1 MAGPGA
7 FGGFDPPDEAIP
19 TPTPGVVDLAHGNL
33 REFPA
38 FTKALR
44 TALELDLE
52 GNPELVSI
60 PAGALSRLTSLET
73 LRLTGCALT
82 HLPED
87 MNRCESIAR
96 LFAGANHITDAH
108 PAFELPC
115 AVHVGLAHNRIAAL
129 PPPEVTARAEA
140 LMSLDL
146 THNDM
151 CDAAD
156 AFASLRAMPSLRA
169 LSLAG
174 NPMAMGTGFAARV
187 ANELPELLMLDGARL
202 EHAARGPIPSMD
214 DEEATPTTTLTV
226 KFKVTDASCEPD
238 PPPPT
243 DPNDDD
249 EAKKTADDKDD
260 VKAEGDAEGGEGEGE
275 GEGED
280 DVPAEGEGGAEGEGD
295 GEAAGGDAEGDAE
308 EAAPTDEAEFF
319 VRFSLAACGGDDA
332 DALAEPFSIPRR
344 PRTVPEPPEGA
355 AKGEGDGDGGGD
367 GGDAPEE
374 AAAEGEGE
382 GEGEEAAAPTPPVE
396 EPDDPATTFYADLPL
411 TLATRD
417 LLHRGVRFEMC
428 KVETVPKP
436 PAEESKET
444 TGDAADG
451 GDKPE
456 GEPEAEPAE
465 GSEAQSELVERVT
478 VVGVATVRL
487 GSLLFGGVKEW
498 RGEVDFFR
506 EAPMYRKTAVG
517 EVLVALGGDGSGAGE
532 SAGRATVT
540 CVMHA
545 TRPAVEGEGADE
557 EGEEAAAE
565 E

>member
-1 MAGPGA
+1 MAGPGK
-7 FGGFDPPDEAIP
+7 FGGLDPPDEAIP

-73 LRLTGCALT
+73 LRVTGCALT

-96 LFAGANHITDAH
+96 LFAGANDITDAH

-146 THNDM
+146 THNDL

-214 DEEATPTTTLTV
+214 DEDATPTTTLTV

-249 EAKKTADDKDD
+249 DAKKKADDEDD
-260 VKAEGDAEGGEGEGE
+260 EKAEGDAEGGEGEGE
-275 GEGED
+275 GEG
-280 DVPAEGEGGAEGEGD
+280 DVPAEGEGEGD
-295 GEAAGGDAEGDAE
+295 GEAAEGDAPDAE
-308 EAAPTDEAEFF
+308 EAAPTDDAEFF
-319 VRFSLAACGGDDA
+319 VRFSLAACGGDDDA
-332 DALAEPFSIPRR
+332 DALAEPFAIPRR
-344 PRTVPEPPEGA
+344 PRTVPEPEGA
-355 AKGEGDGDGGGD
+355 AEGEGEGD

-396 EPDDPATTFYADLPL
+396 EPDDPDTTFYADLPL

-436 PAEESKET
+436 PAEESKEA
-444 TGDAADG
+444 TGDAG
-451 GDKPE
+451 GEDKPE

-478 VVGVATVRL
+478 FVGVATVRL
-487 GSLLFGGVKEW
+487 GSLLSGGVKEW

-545 TRPAVEGEGADE
+545 TRPAVEGEGAEE

>member
-1 MAGPGA
+1 MAGPGK

-19 TPTPGVVDLAHGNL
+19 TPTPGVVDLSDGNL

-87 MNRCESIAR
+87 MNQCESIAR
-96 LFAGANHITDAH
+96 LFAGANDITDAH

-146 THNDM
+146 THNDL

-156 AFASLRAMPSLRA
+156 AFASLRAIPSLRA

-174 NPMAMGTGFAARV
+174 NPMAMGTGFAERV

-214 DEEATPTTTLTV
+214 DEDATPTTTLTV
-226 KFKVTDASCEPD
+226 KFKVTDASCQPD

-249 EAKKTADDKDD
+249 EAKKTADDED

-275 GEGED
+275 GEG

-295 GEAAGGDAEGDAE
+295 GEAAEGDAPDAE
-308 EAAPTDEAEFF
+308 EAAPTDDAEFF
-319 VRFSLAACGGDDA
+319 VRFSLAACGGDDDA
-332 DALAEPFSIPRR
+332 DALAEPFAIPRR
-344 PRTVPEPPEGA
+344 PRTVPEPEGA
-355 AKGEGDGDGGGD
+355 AEGEGEGEGEGD

-436 PAEESKET
+436 PAETSKET
-444 TGDAADG
+444 TGDADG
-451 GDKPE
+451 ADKPE

-465 GSEAQSELVERVT
+465 GSETQSELVERVT

-487 GSLLFGGVKEW
+487 GSLLSGGVKEW

-545 TRPAVEGEGADE
+545 TRPAVEGGGAEE

>member
-1 MAGPGA
+1 MAGPGKY
-7 FGGFDPPDEAIP
+7 GGFDPPPDEAVP
-19 TPTPGVVDLAHGNL
+19 EPAPGVVDLADRNL
-33 REFPA
+33 AEFPA
-38 FTKALR
+38 VTKALR
-44 TALELDLE
+44 AAVEINLE
-52 GNPELVSI
+52 GNELVSV
-60 PAGALSRLTSLET
+60 PTGALSRLTRLET

-87 MNRCESIAR
+87 LGRCESIAR
-96 LFAGANHITDAH
+96 LFAGANRITDAS

-146 THNDM
+146 THNDL

-214 DEEATPTTTLTV
+214 DEDATPPTTLTV

-249 EAKKTADDKDD
+249 EAKKKADDED

-275 GEGED
+275 GEG

-295 GEAAGGDAEGDAE
+295 GEAAEGDAEGDAK
-308 EAAPTDEAEFF
+308 EAAPVDDAEFF
-319 VRFSLAACGGDDA
+319 VRFSLAACGGGDA
-332 DALAEPFSIPRR
+332 AAALAEPFAIPRR
-344 PRTVPEPPEGA
+344 PRTVPEPEGA
-355 AKGEGDGDGGGD
+355 AEGEGEGDGDGD

-428 KVETVPKP
+428 KVETVPRP

-451 GDKPE
+451 ADKPE

-487 GSLLFGGVKEW
+487 GSLLSGGVKEW

-545 TRPAVEGEGADE
+545 TRPAVEGEGAE
-557 EGEEAAAE
+557 EDGEETAAE

>member
-1 MAGPGA
+1 MAGPGK

-60 PAGALSRLTSLET
+60 PAGALPRLTSLET

-96 LFAGANHITDAH
+96 LFAGANDITDAH

-146 THNDM
+146 THNNL

-214 DEEATPTTTLTV
+214 DEDDATPPTTLTV

-249 EAKKTADDKDD
+249 DAKKKADDEGEKEDE
-260 VKAEGDAEGGEGEGE
+260 KAEGDPEGGEGEGE
-275 GEGED
+275 GEG

-308 EAAPTDEAEFF
+308 EAAPTDDAEFF

-332 DALAEPFSIPRR
+332 ALAEPFAIPRR
-344 PRTVPEPPEGA
+344 PRTVPEPEVA
-355 AKGEGDGDGGGD
+355 AEGEGEGEGGGD

-396 EPDDPATTFYADLPL
+396 EPDDPDTTFYADLPL

-428 KVETVPKP
+428 KVETVPRP
-436 PAEESKET
+436 PAETPKET
-444 TGDAADG
+444 TGE
-451 GDKPE
+451 DKPEGEPE

-487 GSLLFGGVKEW
+487 GSLLSGGVKEW

-545 TRPAVEGEGADE
+545 TRPAVEGGGAEE

>member
-1 MAGPGA
+1 MAGPGKY
-7 FGGFDPPDEAIP
+7 GGFDPPPDEAVP
-19 TPTPGVVDLAHGNL
+19 EPAPGVVDLADRNL
-33 REFPA
+33 AEFPA
-38 FTKALR
+38 VTKALR
-44 TALELDLE
+44 AAVEINLE
-52 GNPELVSI
+52 GNELVSV
-60 PAGALSRLTSLET
+60 PTGALSRLTRLET

-87 MNRCESIAR
+87 LGRCESIAR
-96 LFAGANHITDAH
+96 LFAGANRITDAS

-146 THNDM
+146 THNDL

-214 DEEATPTTTLTV
+214 DEDATPPTTLTV

-249 EAKKTADDKDD
+249 EAKKKADDED

-275 GEGED
+275 GEG

-295 GEAAGGDAEGDAE
+295 GEAAEGDAEGDAK
-308 EAAPTDEAEFF
+308 EAAPVDDAEFF
-319 VRFSLAACGGDDA
+319 VRFSLAACGGGDA
-332 DALAEPFSIPRR
+332 AAALAEPFAIPRR
-344 PRTVPEPPEGA
+344 PRTVPEPEGA
-355 AKGEGDGDGGGD
+355 AEGEGEGDGDGD

-428 KVETVPKP
+428 KVETVPRP

-451 GDKPE
+451 ADKPE

-487 GSLLFGGVKEW
+487 GSLLSGGVKEW

-545 TRPAVEGEGADE
+545 TRPAVEGGGAEE

>member
-1 MAGPGA
+1 MAGPGKY
-7 FGGFDPPDEAIP
+7 GGFDPPPDEAVP
-19 TPTPGVVDLAHGNL
+19 EPAPGVVDLADRNL
-33 REFPA
+33 AEFPA
-38 FTKALR
+38 VTKALR
-44 TALELDLE
+44 AAVEINLE
-52 GNPELVSI
+52 GNELVSV
-60 PAGALSRLTSLET
+60 PTGALSRLTRLET

-87 MNRCESIAR
+87 LGRCESIAR
-96 LFAGANHITDAH
+96 LFAGANRITDAS

-146 THNDM
+146 THNDL

-214 DEEATPTTTLTV
+214 DEDATPPTTLTV

-249 EAKKTADDKDD
+249 EAKKKADDED

-275 GEGED
+275 GEG

-295 GEAAGGDAEGDAE
+295 GEAAEGDAEGDAK
-308 EAAPTDEAEFF
+308 EAAPVDDAEFF
-319 VRFSLAACGGDDA
+319 VRFSLAACGGSDA
-332 DALAEPFSIPRR
+332 AAALAEPFAIPRR
-344 PRTVPEPPEGA
+344 PRTVPEPEGA
-355 AKGEGDGDGGGD
+355 AEGEGEGDGDGD

-428 KVETVPKP
+428 KVETVPRP

-451 GDKPE
+451 ADKPE

-487 GSLLFGGVKEW
+487 GSLLSGGVKEW

-545 TRPAVEGEGADE
+545 TRPAVEGEGAEE

>member
-1 MAGPGA
+1 MAGPGK

-96 LFAGANHITDAH
+96 LFAGANDIADAH

-146 THNDM
+146 THNDL
-151 CDAAD
+151 CDASD

-202 EHAARGPIPSMD
+202 EPARGPIPSMD
-214 DEEATPTTTLTV
+214 NEVVTPATPPTTLNARCPPSGPLRWCWDAMEFGRLYTPALRV
-226 KFKVTDASCEPD
+226 TRDYYDAGYDRLNKNRPCPYLKVTFILVGAS
-238 PPPPT
+238 
-243 DPNDDD
+243 
-249 EAKKTADDKDD
+249 
-260 VKAEGDAEGGEGEGE
+260 
-275 GEGED
+275 
-280 DVPAEGEGGAEGEGD
+280 
-295 GEAAGGDAEGDAE
+295 
-308 EAAPTDEAEFF
+308 
-319 VRFSLAACGGDDA
+319 
-332 DALAEPFSIPRR
+332 
-344 PRTVPEPPEGA
+344 
-355 AKGEGDGDGGGD
+355 
-367 GGDAPEE
+367 
-374 AAAEGEGE
+374 
-382 GEGEEAAAPTPPVE
+382 
-396 EPDDPATTFYADLPL
+396 
-411 TLATRD
+411 
-417 LLHRGVRFEMC
+417 
-428 KVETVPKP
+428 
-436 PAEESKET
+436 
-444 TGDAADG
+444 
-451 GDKPE
+451 
-456 GEPEAEPAE
+456 
-465 GSEAQSELVERVT
+465 
-478 VVGVATVRL
+478 
-487 GSLLFGGVKEW
+487 
-498 RGEVDFFR
+498 
-506 EAPMYRKTAVG
+506 
-517 EVLVALGGDGSGAGE
+517 
-532 SAGRATVT
+532 
-540 CVMHA
+540 
-545 TRPAVEGEGADE
+545 
-557 EGEEAAAE
+557 
-565 E
+565 

>member
-1 MAGPGA
+1 
-7 FGGFDPPDEAIP
+7 
-19 TPTPGVVDLAHGNL
+19 
-33 REFPA
+33 
-38 FTKALR
+38 
-44 TALELDLE
+44 
-52 GNPELVSI
+52 
-60 PAGALSRLTSLET
+60 
-73 LRLTGCALT
+73 
-82 HLPED
+82 
-87 MNRCESIAR
+87 
-96 LFAGANHITDAH
+96 
-108 PAFELPC
+108 
-115 AVHVGLAHNRIAAL
+115 
-129 PPPEVTARAEA
+129 
-140 LMSLDL
+140 
-146 THNDM
+146 
-151 CDAAD
+151 
-156 AFASLRAMPSLRA
+156 
-169 LSLAG
+169 
-174 NPMAMGTGFAARV
+174 
-187 ANELPELLMLDGARL
+187 
-202 EHAARGPIPSMD
+202 MD
-214 DEEATPTTTLTV
+214 DEDDATPPTTLTV

-249 EAKKTADDKDD
+249 DAKKTADDED

-275 GEGED
+275 GEG

-295 GEAAGGDAEGDAE
+295 GEAAEGDAEGDAE
-308 EAAPTDEAEFF
+308 EAAPVDDAEFF

-332 DALAEPFSIPRR
+332 ALAEPFAIPRR
-344 PRTVPEPPEGA
+344 PRTVPEPEVA
-355 AKGEGDGDGGGD
+355 AEGEGEGEGGGD

-396 EPDDPATTFYADLPL
+396 EPDDPDTTFYADLPL

-428 KVETVPKP
+428 KVETVPRP
-436 PAEESKET
+436 PAEESKGT

-451 GDKPE
+451 ADKPE
-456 GEPEAEPAE
+456 GEPEAKPAE
-465 GSEAQSELVERVT
+465 GSETQSDLVERIT

-487 GSLLFGGVKEW
+487 GSLLSGGVKEW

-545 TRPAVEGEGADE
+545 TRPAVEGGGAEE

>member
-1 MAGPGA
+1 MAGPGK

-19 TPTPGVVDLAHGNL
+19 TPTPGVVDLSDGNL

-96 LFAGANHITDAH
+96 LFAGANDITDAH

-146 THNDM
+146 THNDL

-202 EHAARGPIPSMD
+202 EHAARGPIPSTD
-214 DEEATPTTTLTV
+214 DEDATPTTTLTV
-226 KFKVTDASCEPD
+226 KFKVTDASCQPD

-249 EAKKTADDKDD
+249 AKKKADDED

-275 GEGED
+275 GEG

-308 EAAPTDEAEFF
+308 EAAPTDDAEFF
-319 VRFSLAACGGDDA
+319 VRFSLAACGGDDDA
-332 DALAEPFSIPRR
+332 AALAEPFAIPRR
-344 PRTVPEPPEGA
+344 PRTVPEPEVAAEGE
-355 AKGEGDGDGGGD
+355 GEGDGEGD

-396 EPDDPATTFYADLPL
+396 EPDDPDTTFYADLPL

-428 KVETVPKP
+428 KVETVPRP
-436 PAEESKET
+436 PAEESKGT
-444 TGDAADG
+444 NGDAADG

-487 GSLLFGGVKEW
+487 GSLLSGGVKEW

-545 TRPAVEGEGADE
+545 TRPAVEGEGAEE

>member
-1 MAGPGA
+1 MAQPSGGGRWLDRGSSGVSTPRTRRSRRPRPGSWTWR
-7 FGGFDPPDEAIP
+7 D
-19 TPTPGVVDLAHGNL
+19 GNL

-60 PAGALSRLTSLET
+60 PAGALPRLTSLET

-96 LFAGANHITDAH
+96 LFAGANDITDAH

-146 THNDM
+146 THNDL

-214 DEEATPTTTLTV
+214 DEDERRRPTTLTV

-249 EAKKTADDKDD
+249 DAKKTADDED
-260 VKAEGDAEGGEGEGE
+260 VKAEGDAEGGEGE
-275 GEGED
+275 
-280 DVPAEGEGGAEGEGD
+280 
-295 GEAAGGDAEGDAE
+295 
-308 EAAPTDEAEFF
+308 
-319 VRFSLAACGGDDA
+319 R
-332 DALAEPFSIPRR
+332 
-344 PRTVPEPPEGA
+344 
-355 AKGEGDGDGGGD
+355 
-367 GGDAPEE
+367 
-374 AAAEGEGE
+374 
-382 GEGEEAAAPTPPVE
+382 
-396 EPDDPATTFYADLPL
+396 
-411 TLATRD
+411 
-417 LLHRGVRFEMC
+417 
-428 KVETVPKP
+428 
-436 PAEESKET
+436 
-444 TGDAADG
+444 
-451 GDKPE
+451 
-456 GEPEAEPAE
+456 
-465 GSEAQSELVERVT
+465 
-478 VVGVATVRL
+478 
-487 GSLLFGGVKEW
+487 
-498 RGEVDFFR
+498 
-506 EAPMYRKTAVG
+506 
-517 EVLVALGGDGSGAGE
+517 
-532 SAGRATVT
+532 
-540 CVMHA
+540 
-545 TRPAVEGEGADE
+545 
-557 EGEEAAAE
+557 
-565 E
+565 

>member
-1 MAGPGA
+1 MAGPGKY
-7 FGGFDPPDEAIP
+7 GGFDTPPDEAVP
-19 TPTPGVVDLAHGNL
+19 EPAHGVVDLADRNL
-33 REFPA
+33 AEFPA
-38 FTKALR
+38 VTKALR
-44 TALELDLE
+44 AAVEINLE
-52 GNPELVSI
+52 GNELVSV
-60 PAGALSRLTSLET
+60 PTGALSRLTRLET

-87 MNRCESIAR
+87 LGRCESIAR
-96 LFAGANHITDAH
+96 LFAGANRITDAS

-146 THNDM
+146 THNDL

-214 DEEATPTTTLTV
+214 DEDATPPTTLTV

-238 PPPPT
+238 PPQPT

-249 EAKKTADDKDD
+249 EAKKKADDED

-275 GEGED
+275 GEG

-295 GEAAGGDAEGDAE
+295 GEAADGDAEGDAK
-308 EAAPTDEAEFF
+308 EAAPVDDAEFF
-319 VRFSLAACGGDDA
+319 VRFSLAACGGGDA
-332 DALAEPFSIPRR
+332 AAALAEPFAIPRR
-344 PRTVPEPPEGA
+344 PRTVPEPEGA
-355 AKGEGDGDGGGD
+355 AEGEGEGDGDGD

-428 KVETVPKP
+428 KVETVPRP

-451 GDKPE
+451 ADKPE

-487 GSLLFGGVKEW
+487 GSLLSGGVKEW

-545 TRPAVEGEGADE
+545 TRPAVEGGGAEE

>member
-1 MAGPGA
+1 MAGPGKY
-7 FGGFDPPDEAIP
+7 GGFDPPPDEAVP
-19 TPTPGVVDLAHGNL
+19 EPAPGVVDLADRNL
-33 REFPA
+33 AEFPA
-38 FTKALR
+38 VTKALR
-44 TALELDLE
+44 AAVEINLE
-52 GNPELVSI
+52 GNELVSV
-60 PAGALSRLTSLET
+60 PTGALSRLTRLET

-87 MNRCESIAR
+87 LGRCESIAR
-96 LFAGANHITDAH
+96 LFAGANRITYAS

-146 THNDM
+146 THNDL

-214 DEEATPTTTLTV
+214 DEDATPPTTLTV
-226 KFKVTDASCEPD
+226 KLKVTDASCEPD

-249 EAKKTADDKDD
+249 EAKKKADDED

-275 GEGED
+275 GEG

-295 GEAAGGDAEGDAE
+295 GEAAEGDAEGDAK
-308 EAAPTDEAEFF
+308 EAAPVDDAEFF
-319 VRFSLAACGGDDA
+319 VRFSLAACGGGDA
-332 DALAEPFSIPRR
+332 AAALAEPFAIPRR
-344 PRTVPEPPEGA
+344 PRTVPEPEGA
-355 AKGEGDGDGGGD
+355 AEGEGEGDGDGD

-428 KVETVPKP
+428 KVETVPRP

-451 GDKPE
+451 ADKPE

-487 GSLLFGGVKEW
+487 GSLLSGGVKEW

-545 TRPAVEGEGADE
+545 TRPAVEGGGAEE

>member
-1 MAGPGA
+1 MAGPGKY
-7 FGGFDPPDEAIP
+7 GGFDPPPDEAVP
-19 TPTPGVVDLAHGNL
+19 EPAPGVVDLADRNL
-33 REFPA
+33 AEFPA
-38 FTKALR
+38 VTKALR
-44 TALELDLE
+44 AAVEINLE
-52 GNPELVSI
+52 GNELVSV
-60 PAGALSRLTSLET
+60 PTGALSRLTRLET

-87 MNRCESIAR
+87 LGRCESIAR
-96 LFAGANHITDAH
+96 LFAGANRITDAS

-146 THNDM
+146 THNDL

-214 DEEATPTTTLTV
+214 DEDATPPTTLTV

-249 EAKKTADDKDD
+249 EAKKKADDED
-260 VKAEGDAEGGEGEGE
+260 VKAEGDAEGGEGECE
-275 GEGED
+275 GEG

-295 GEAAGGDAEGDAE
+295 GEAAEGDAEGDAK
-308 EAAPTDEAEFF
+308 EAAPVDDAEFF
-319 VRFSLAACGGDDA
+319 VRFSLAACGGGDA
-332 DALAEPFSIPRR
+332 AAALAEPFAIPRR
-344 PRTVPEPPEGA
+344 PRTVPEPEGA
-355 AKGEGDGDGGGD
+355 AEGEGEGDGDGD

-428 KVETVPKP
+428 KVETVPRP

-451 GDKPE
+451 ADKPE

-487 GSLLFGGVKEW
+487 GSLLSGGVKEW

-517 EVLVALGGDGSGAGE
+517 EVLVALGGDGSGAGD

-545 TRPAVEGEGADE
+545 TRPAVEGGGAEE

>member
-1 MAGPGA
+1 MAGPGK

-96 LFAGANHITDAH
+96 LFAGANDITDAH

-146 THNDM
+146 THNNL

-202 EHAARGPIPSMD
+202 EHAARGPMPSMD
-214 DEEATPTTTLTV
+214 DEDATPPRTLTV

-249 EAKKTADDKDD
+249 EAKKKADDED

-275 GEGED
+275 GEG

-295 GEAAGGDAEGDAE
+295 GEAAGGDALDAK
-308 EAAPTDEAEFF
+308 EAAPVDDAEFF
-319 VRFSLAACGGDDA
+319 VRFSLAACGGDDDA
-332 DALAEPFSIPRR
+332 DALAEPFAIPRR
-344 PRTVPEPPEGA
+344 PRTVPEPEGA
-355 AKGEGDGDGGGD
+355 AEGEGEGEGEGD

-374 AAAEGEGE
+374 AAAAEGEGE

-396 EPDDPATTFYADLPL
+396 EPDDPDTTFYADLPL

-428 KVETVPKP
+428 KVETVPRP
-436 PAEESKET
+436 PAETPKET

-451 GDKPE
+451 ADKPE

-487 GSLLFGGVKEW
+487 GSLLSGGVKEW

-545 TRPAVEGEGADE
+545 TRPAVEGGGAEE
-557 EGEEAAAE
+557 EGEEAVAE

>member
-1 MAGPGA
+1 MAGPGKY
-7 FGGFDPPDEAIP
+7 GGFDPPPDEAVP
-19 TPTPGVVDLAHGNL
+19 EPAPGVVDLADRNL
-33 REFPA
+33 AEFPA
-38 FTKALR
+38 VTKALR
-44 TALELDLE
+44 AAVEINLE
-52 GNPELVSI
+52 GNELVSV
-60 PAGALSRLTSLET
+60 PTGALSRLTRLET
-73 LRLTGCALT
+73 LRLTWCALT

-87 MNRCESIAR
+87 LGRCESIAR
-96 LFAGANHITDAH
+96 LFAGANRITDAS

-146 THNDM
+146 THNDL

-214 DEEATPTTTLTV
+214 DEDATPPTTLTV

-249 EAKKTADDKDD
+249 EAKKKADDED

-275 GEGED
+275 GEG

-295 GEAAGGDAEGDAE
+295 GEAAEGDAEGDAK
-308 EAAPTDEAEFF
+308 EAAPVDDAEFF
-319 VRFSLAACGGDDA
+319 VRFSLAACGGGDA
-332 DALAEPFSIPRR
+332 AAALAEPFAIPRR
-344 PRTVPEPPEGA
+344 PRTVPEPEGA
-355 AKGEGDGDGGGD
+355 AEGEGEGDGDGD

-428 KVETVPKP
+428 KVETVPRP

-451 GDKPE
+451 ADKPE

-487 GSLLFGGVKEW
+487 GSLLSGGVKEW

-545 TRPAVEGEGADE
+545 TRPAVEGGGAEE

>member
-1 MAGPGA
+1 MESLLGGTAERWRTMAGPGK

-96 LFAGANHITDAH
+96 LFAGANDITDAH

-146 THNDM
+146 THNDLS
-151 CDAAD
+151 DASD

-214 DEEATPTTTLTV
+214 EEEATPTTTLTV

-249 EAKKTADDKDD
+249 EAKKTADDED
-260 VKAEGDAEGGEGEGE
+260 V
-275 GEGED
+275 
-280 DVPAEGEGGAEGEGD
+280 
-295 GEAAGGDAEGDAE
+295 
-308 EAAPTDEAEFF
+308 
-319 VRFSLAACGGDDA
+319 R
-332 DALAEPFSIPRR
+332 
-344 PRTVPEPPEGA
+344 
-355 AKGEGDGDGGGD
+355 
-367 GGDAPEE
+367 
-374 AAAEGEGE
+374 
-382 GEGEEAAAPTPPVE
+382 
-396 EPDDPATTFYADLPL
+396 
-411 TLATRD
+411 
-417 LLHRGVRFEMC
+417 
-428 KVETVPKP
+428 
-436 PAEESKET
+436 
-444 TGDAADG
+444 
-451 GDKPE
+451 
-456 GEPEAEPAE
+456 
-465 GSEAQSELVERVT
+465 
-478 VVGVATVRL
+478 
-487 GSLLFGGVKEW
+487 
-498 RGEVDFFR
+498 
-506 EAPMYRKTAVG
+506 
-517 EVLVALGGDGSGAGE
+517 
-532 SAGRATVT
+532 
-540 CVMHA
+540 
-545 TRPAVEGEGADE
+545 
-557 EGEEAAAE
+557 
-565 E
+565 

>member
-1 MAGPGA
+1 MAGPGK

-19 TPTPGVVDLAHGNL
+19 TPTPGVVDLSDGNL

-96 LFAGANHITDAH
+96 LFAGANDITDAH

-146 THNDM
+146 THNNL

-174 NPMAMGTGFAARV
+174 NPMAMGAGFAARV

-214 DEEATPTTTLTV
+214 DEDATPPTTLTV

-249 EAKKTADDKDD
+249 EAKKKADDED
-260 VKAEGDAEGGEGEGE
+260 VKAEGDAEGGEGEGD
-275 GEGED
+275 GEG

-295 GEAAGGDAEGDAE
+295 GEAAEGDAADAE
-308 EAAPTDEAEFF
+308 EAGPVDDAEFF
-319 VRFSLAACGGDDA
+319 VRFSLAACGGDDDA
-332 DALAEPFSIPRR
+332 AALAEPFAIPRR
-344 PRTVPEPPEGA
+344 PRTVPEPEG
-355 AKGEGDGDGGGD
+355 
-367 GGDAPEE
+367 
-374 AAAEGEGE
+374 AAEGEGE
-382 GEGEEAAAPTPPVE
+382 GEGE
-396 EPDDPATTFYADLPL
+396 
-411 TLATRD
+411 
-417 LLHRGVRFEMC
+417 G
-428 KVETVPKP
+428 
-436 PAEESKET
+436 
-444 TGDAADG
+444 DG
-451 GDKPE
+451 GE
-456 GEPEAEPAE
+456 GERE
-465 GSEAQSELVERVT
+465 GGEGDGDGGGGGAF
-478 VVGVATVRL
+478 
-487 GSLLFGGVKEW
+487 SLLRVPARVRRV
-498 RGEVDFFR
+498 RGEKGGISRRIVSR
-506 EAPMYRKTAVG
+506 TPAVCGRLWRKG
-517 EVLVALGGDGSGAGE
+517 HPQQWLGG
-532 SAGRATVT
+532 
-540 CVMHA
+540 
-545 TRPAVEGEGADE
+545 
-557 EGEEAAAE
+557 
-565 E
+565 

>member
-1 MAGPGA
+1 MESLLGGTAERWRTMAGPGK

-96 LFAGANHITDAH
+96 LFAGANDITDAH

-146 THNDM
+146 THNDL

-214 DEEATPTTTLTV
+214 DEDATPT
-226 KFKVTDASCEPD
+226 
-238 PPPPT
+238 
-243 DPNDDD
+243 
-249 EAKKTADDKDD
+249 DD
-260 VKAEGDAEGGEGEGE
+260 VDGEVQGDGRVVRAGPAAADRSKRRRRCEEEGG
-275 GEGED
+275 
-280 DVPAEGEGGAEGEGD
+280 
-295 GEAAGGDAEGDAE
+295 
-308 EAAPTDEAEFF
+308 
-319 VRFSLAACGGDDA
+319 
-332 DALAEPFSIPRR
+332 
-344 PRTVPEPPEGA
+344 
-355 AKGEGDGDGGGD
+355 
-367 GGDAPEE
+367 
-374 AAAEGEGE
+374 
-382 GEGEEAAAPTPPVE
+382 
-396 EPDDPATTFYADLPL
+396 
-411 TLATRD
+411 
-417 LLHRGVRFEMC
+417 
-428 KVETVPKP
+428 
-436 PAEESKET
+436 
-444 TGDAADG
+444 
-451 GDKPE
+451 
-456 GEPEAEPAE
+456 
-465 GSEAQSELVERVT
+465 
-478 VVGVATVRL
+478 
-487 GSLLFGGVKEW
+487 
-498 RGEVDFFR
+498 
-506 EAPMYRKTAVG
+506 
-517 EVLVALGGDGSGAGE
+517 
-532 SAGRATVT
+532 
-540 CVMHA
+540 
-545 TRPAVEGEGADE
+545 
-557 EGEEAAAE
+557 
-565 E
+565 

>member
-1 MAGPGA
+1 
-7 FGGFDPPDEAIP
+7 
-19 TPTPGVVDLAHGNL
+19 
-33 REFPA
+33 
-38 FTKALR
+38 
-44 TALELDLE
+44 
-52 GNPELVSI
+52 
-60 PAGALSRLTSLET
+60 
-73 LRLTGCALT
+73 
-82 HLPED
+82 
-87 MNRCESIAR
+87 
-96 LFAGANHITDAH
+96 
-108 PAFELPC
+108 
-115 AVHVGLAHNRIAAL
+115 
-129 PPPEVTARAEA
+129 
-140 LMSLDL
+140 MSLDL
-146 THNDM
+146 THNDL

-174 NPMAMGTGFAARV
+174 NPMAMGTRFAARV

-202 EHAARGPIPSMD
+202 EHAARGPMPSMD
-214 DEEATPTTTLTV
+214 DEDATPPRTLTV

-243 DPNDDD
+243 DPIDED
-249 EAKKTADDKDD
+249 EAKKKADDED
-260 VKAEGDAEGGEGEGE
+260 VKAEGDAEGGEGEGD
-275 GEGED
+275 GEG

-295 GEAAGGDAEGDAE
+295 GEAAGGDALDAK
-308 EAAPTDEAEFF
+308 EAAPVDDAEFF
-319 VRFSLAACGGDDA
+319 VRFSLAACGGGDDDA
-332 DALAEPFSIPRR
+332 ALAEPFAIPRR
-344 PRTVPEPPEGA
+344 PRTVPESEVVAEGE
-355 AKGEGDGDGGGD
+355 KEGEGEGD

-374 AAAEGEGE
+374 AAAAEGEGE

-428 KVETVPKP
+428 KVETVPRP
-436 PAEESKET
+436 PAETPKET

-451 GDKPE
+451 ADKPE

-487 GSLLFGGVKEW
+487 GSLLSGGVKEW

-545 TRPAVEGEGADE
+545 TRPAVEGEGAEE

>member
-1 MAGPGA
+1 MAGPGKY
-7 FGGFDPPDEAIP
+7 GGFDPPPDEAVP
-19 TPTPGVVDLAHGNL
+19 EPAPGVVDLADRNL
-33 REFPA
+33 AEFPA
-38 FTKALR
+38 VTKALR
-44 TALELDLE
+44 AAVEINLE
-52 GNPELVSI
+52 GNELVSV
-60 PAGALSRLTSLET
+60 PTGALSRLTRLET

-87 MNRCESIAR
+87 LGRCESIAR
-96 LFAGANHITDAH
+96 LFAGANSITDAS

-146 THNDM
+146 THNDL

-214 DEEATPTTTLTV
+214 DEDATPPTTLTV

-249 EAKKTADDKDD
+249 EAKKKADDED

-275 GEGED
+275 GEG

-295 GEAAGGDAEGDAE
+295 GEAAEGDAEGDAK
-308 EAAPTDEAEFF
+308 EAAPVDDAEFF
-319 VRFSLAACGGDDA
+319 VRFSLAACGGGDA
-332 DALAEPFSIPRR
+332 AAALAEPFAIPRR
-344 PRTVPEPPEGA
+344 PRTVPEPEGA
-355 AKGEGDGDGGGD
+355 AEGEGEGDGDGD

-428 KVETVPKP
+428 KVETVPRP

-451 GDKPE
+451 ADKPE

-487 GSLLFGGVKEW
+487 GSLLSGGVKEW

-545 TRPAVEGEGADE
+545 TRPAVEGG
-557 EGEEAAAE
+557 GCGGGGRGGCG
-565 E
+565 

>member
-1 MAGPGA
+1 MAGPGK
-7 FGGFDPPDEAIP
+7 FGGLDPPDEAIP

-73 LRLTGCALT
+73 LRVTGCALT

-96 LFAGANHITDAH
+96 LFAGANDITDAH

-146 THNDM
+146 THNDL
-151 CDAAD
+151 CDASD

-202 EHAARGPIPSMD
+202 EHAACGPIPSMD
-214 DEEATPTTTLTV
+214 DEDATPPTTLTV

-249 EAKKTADDKDD
+249 DAKKKADDEDD
-260 VKAEGDAEGGEGEGE
+260 EKAEGDAEGGEGEGE
-275 GEGED
+275 GEG
-280 DVPAEGEGGAEGEGD
+280 DVPAEGEGEGD
-295 GEAAGGDAEGDAE
+295 GEAAEGDAPDAE
-308 EAAPTDEAEFF
+308 EAAPTDDAEFF
-319 VRFSLAACGGDDA
+319 VRFSLAACGGDDDA
-332 DALAEPFSIPRR
+332 DALAEPFAIPRR
-344 PRTVPEPPEGA
+344 PRTVPEPEGA
-355 AKGEGDGDGGGD
+355 AEGEGEGD

-396 EPDDPATTFYADLPL
+396 EPDDPDTTFYADLPL

-436 PAEESKET
+436 PAEESKEA
-444 TGDAADG
+444 TGDAG
-451 GDKPE
+451 GEDKPE

-478 VVGVATVRL
+478 FVGVATVRL
-487 GSLLFGGVKEW
+487 GSLLSGGVKEW

-545 TRPAVEGEGADE
+545 TRPAVEGEGAEE

>member
-1 MAGPGA
+1 MAGPGK
-7 FGGFDPPDEAIP
+7 FGGLDPPDEAIP

-73 LRLTGCALT
+73 LRVTGCALT

-96 LFAGANHITDAH
+96 LFAGANDITDAS

-146 THNDM
+146 THNDL

-214 DEEATPTTTLTV
+214 DEDATPPTTLTV

-249 EAKKTADDKDD
+249 DEAKKTADDED

-275 GEGED
+275 GEG
-280 DVPAEGEGGAEGEGD
+280 DVPAEGEGGAEGEGE
-295 GEAAGGDAEGDAE
+295 GEAAEGDAPDAE
-308 EAAPTDEAEFF
+308 EAAPTDDAEFF
-319 VRFSLAACGGDDA
+319 VRFSLAACGGDDDA
-332 DALAEPFSIPRR
+332 DALAEPFAIPRR
-344 PRTVPEPPEGA
+344 PRTVPEPEGVA
-355 AKGEGDGDGGGD
+355 EGEGEGD

-396 EPDDPATTFYADLPL
+396 EPDDPDTTFYADLPL

-436 PAEESKET
+436 PAEESKEA
-444 TGDAADG
+444 TGDAG
-451 GDKPE
+451 GEDKPE

-478 VVGVATVRL
+478 FVGVATVRL
-487 GSLLFGGVKEW
+487 GSLLSGGVKEW

-545 TRPAVEGEGADE
+545 TRPAVEGEGAEE

>member
-1 MAGPGA
+1 MAGPGK

-60 PAGALSRLTSLET
+60 PAGALPRLTSVET

-96 LFAGANHITDAH
+96 LFAGANDITDAH

-146 THNDM
+146 THNDL

-174 NPMAMGTGFAARV
+174 NPMAMGTRFAARV

-202 EHAARGPIPSMD
+202 EHAARGPMPSMD
-214 DEEATPTTTLTV
+214 DEDATPPRTLTV

-243 DPNDDD
+243 DPIDED
-249 EAKKTADDKDD
+249 EAKKKADDED
-260 VKAEGDAEGGEGEGE
+260 VKAEGDAEGGEGEGD
-275 GEGED
+275 GEG

-295 GEAAGGDAEGDAE
+295 GEAAGGDALDAK
-308 EAAPTDEAEFF
+308 EAAPVDDAEFF
-319 VRFSLAACGGDDA
+319 VRFSLAACGGGDDDA
-332 DALAEPFSIPRR
+332 ALAEPFAIPRR
-344 PRTVPEPPEGA
+344 PRTVPESEVVAEGE
-355 AKGEGDGDGGGD
+355 KEGEGEGD

-374 AAAEGEGE
+374 AAAAEGEGE

-428 KVETVPKP
+428 KVETVPRP
-436 PAEESKET
+436 PAETPKET

-451 GDKPE
+451 ADKPE

-487 GSLLFGGVKEW
+487 GSLLSGGVKEW

-545 TRPAVEGEGADE
+545 TRPAVEGEGAEE